1 MGITIEDKL
10 KQYLVNSKVA
20 SYVFS
25 DDVNSM
31 LENEDITNKSWF
43 LRFISKFVEENKK
56 FEILSE
62 IANNNCKILI
72 NRFRFLETT
81 SISDKEKCNELLLLL
96 NTSGSINADHYRR
109 ELFIN
114 SSFDQNV
121 TRKKLEKRVV
131 EDIDLEK
138 LFNTCCDVVNLLFE
152 QDESIE
158 VKRIYKLSNNQFYFH
173 CLIDMLNTIP
183 ELYVEEKYFSR
194 LYAVLELNSNRR
206 RKMRLD
212 GEIGAE
218 NRKVKKHIKK
228 ELLLRY

>member
-1 MGITIEDKL
+1 MDITIEDKL

-96 NTSGSINADHYRR
+96 NTSGSINAAHYRR

-138 LFNTCCDVVNLLFE
+138 LFNTCC
-152 QDESIE
+152 
-158 VKRIYKLSNNQFYFH
+158 
-173 CLIDMLNTIP
+173 ML
-183 ELYVEEKYFSR
+183 
-194 LYAVLELNSNRR
+194 
-206 RKMRLD
+206 
-212 GEIGAE
+212 
-218 NRKVKKHIKK
+218 
-228 ELLLRY
+228 